1 MGTPASTMHS
11 PAFGDL
17 FKLHKEPQPCSLAP
31 KTILDFTNA
40 FLKDLV
46 TEKDGDGSELQ
57 PTGEL
62 SPDVEAKQQ
71 RQGGGSQSLVVMIHG
86 SPPQTRGLAQL
97 HHRRKWIASLEGQGG
112 RQRHVWGD
120 WKSGDRIVA
129 MFTLHPLG
137 LDVHRKQ

>member
-17 FKLHKEPQPCSLAP
+17 FKLHKEPQPSTLAP

-62 SPDVEAKQQ
+62 SRMWKQN
-71 RQGGGSQSLVVMIHG
+71 S
-86 SPPQTRGLAQL
+86 RGRVGVL
-97 HHRRKWIASLEGQGG
+97 KAS
-112 RQRHVWGD
+112 W
-120 WKSGDRIVA
+120 S
-129 MFTLHPLG
+129 
-137 LDVHRKQ
+137 